1 MGLHA
6 EHRGLVTMAMPVF
19 GTLED
24 GTPIREVTLRSDA
37 GAALT
42 VMEWGAVVRDLVVPT
57 VQGPQRVVLGFP
69 RLEDYVKHS
78 PHFGAIAGRFAN
90 RIRGGH
96 FMLDGKVHQLP
107 LNQEGRHS
115 LHGGGNGF
123 GKRPWMI
130 LHHDA
135 SSVTLGLLSPD
146 GDHGYPGTLNVT
158 CRYTMAEPATLR
170 VELGAITDA
179 PTVVNLCQH
188 SYFNLDGSPDILDH
202 ELMLRANL
210 MTPVDGDLIPSGEM
224 RAVNGTPFDFRT
236 PRAIRRLNADGSRHW
251 HDHNWVLRREKCEP
265 AMMPGQDKR
274 GKWHAGLELALAAI
288 LRSPKNGLAM
298 EVWTTEPALQ
308 FYDGFKVNIPVPG
321 LGGQPYGPSAG
332 LCLEPQHCPDSPNL
346 PHFPSTV
353 LRPGEVYGQVT
364 EYRFGADATP

>member
-1 MGLHA
+1 
-6 EHRGLVTMAMPVF
+6 MAMPVF
-19 GTLED
+19 GTLDD
-24 GTPIREVTLRSDA
+24 GTPIREVRLRSGA

-57 VQGPQRVVLGFP
+57 ARGLQRVVLGFP
-69 RLEDYVKHS
+69 RFDDYLRHS

-90 RIRGGH
+90 RINGGR
-96 FMLDGKVHQLP
+96 FTLDGKSHQLP

-123 GKRPWMI
+123 GKRPWTF

-135 SSVTLGLLSPD
+135 TSVTLGLLSPD
-146 GDHGYPGTLNVT
+146 GDHGYPGTMNVT

-170 VELGAITDA
+170 VELTAITDA
-179 PTVVNLCQH
+179 STVVNLCQH

-224 RAVNGTPFDFRT
+224 RAVNGSAFDFRT
-236 PRAIRRLNADGSRHW
+236 PRAIRTLNEDGSRHW
-251 HDHNWVLRREKCEP
+251 YDHNWVLRREKREAC
-265 AMMPGQDKR
+265 AMP
-274 GKWHAGLELALAAI
+274 GLELALGAI

-308 FYDGFKVNIPVPG
+308 FYDGFKVNTPVSG
-321 LGGQPYGPSAG
+321 LDGQPYGPSAG

-346 PHFPSTV
+346 PHFPDTT

-364 EYRFGADATP
+364 EYRFG